1 MILTLATVVVVES
14 LTSVLAMRDAMADV
28 SQSQK
33 FTPTLRVAA
42 QVMQIATT
50 HQTLSVM
57 PHAMTTTP
65 FHATSTRAEITMV
78 EAPDTIGEDR
88 SDRQEIEFSFDAM
101 LLRNLS

>member
-1 MILTLATVVVVES
+1 MTTRTTVVAVRS
-14 LTSVLAMRDAMADV
+14 LISVCVIRDAMADV
-28 SQSQK
+28 SPSQK

-42 QVMQIATT
+42 QVMPIVTT

-65 FHATSTRAEITMV
+65 FHATSTRAKITM
-78 EAPDTIGEDR
+78 EKAPDTTGEDR
-88 SDRQEIEFSFDAM
+88 SDSQENEFSFDAM